1 MELQESKPKMTAD
14 KRILLDTIKVR
25 IMDIKR
31 GYRLQMTL
39 NKGVT

>member
-25 IMDIKR
+25 IMDKKR
-31 GYRLQMTL
+31 ISFA
-39 NKGVT
+39 NDVV